1 MSAATVSVLVYG
13 IYLVALGIVYM
24 VIPNVPLRLFGFEPT
39 TEPWIRVMAAMV
51 VIVGYY
57 YVQAA
62 RNRLRTFYG
71 WTLHCRVFFPIFTV
85 VMVIAGLVKPMLLL
99 FGVID
104 LAGALWTGLALRTSK
119 ARP

>member
-1 MSAATVSVLVYG
+1 VSTPTVSILVYG
-13 IYLVALGIVYM
+13 LYLAALGVVYM

-62 RNRLRTFYG
+62 RNRLRSFYR
-71 WTLHCRVFFPIFTV
+71 WTLHCRAFFPIFTV
-85 VMVIAGLVKPMLLL
+85 VLVVAGLVKPMLLL
-99 FGVID
+99 FGAID
-104 LAGALWTGLALRTSK
+104 LAGALWTGLTLRS
-119 ARP
+119 AGAGS

>member
-1 MSAATVSVLVYG
+1 MSGATVSVLAYG

-24 VIPNVPLRLFGFEPT
+24 VVPNVPLELFGFQPT
-39 TEPWIRVMAAMV
+39 SEPWIRVMAAMV
-51 VIVGYY
+51 AIVGYY

-62 RNRLRTFYG
+62 RHGLTAFYR

-85 VMVIAGLVKPMLLL
+85 VLVVAGLVEPMLLL

-104 LAGALWTGLALRTSK
+104 LVGAVWTALALRGERT
-119 ARP
+119 